1 MSLQRLARRAGLGLA
16 RTGSTAHN
24 GSGEIFLA
32 FSTGVRIPRQLAEI
46 EIQIRLVPESSQALN
61 LLFDATVEA
70 TEEAVVNALFRA
82 TTVSGIDGHILHE
95 LPIERT
101 QDILHKYGRL

>member
-1 MSLQRLARRAGLGLA
+1 MQLQILRVYESDIVLCGKGK
-16 RTGSTAHN
+16 
-24 GSGEIFLA
+24 
-32 FSTGVRIPRQLAEI
+32 
-46 EIQIRLVPESSQALN
+46 VPVNMGQFN

-70 TEEAVVNALFRA
+70 TEEAVLNALFRA
-82 TTVSGIDGHILHE
+82 TTVSGIDGHILYE